1 MSRIAYVCKCV
12 LIKGRRYTDV
22 DFDRECYIKIQD
34 FESCIFYCGQELP
47 KISDNFFGVINGL
60 ITVFDGERYFCS
72 CSICRLEIGENCSLK
87 KEFADG
93 RHAGC
98 FDEIDYLF

>member
-47 KISDNFFGVINGL
+47 KISDNFLVLLTALSQCLMENVIFVL
-60 ITVFDGERYFCS
+60 AVYVD
-72 CSICRLEIGENCSLK
+72 
-87 KEFADG
+87 
-93 RHAGC
+93 
-98 FDEIDYLF
+98 